1 MTKAILFIICCGLFL
16 AGYLGTYG
24 LRRLALA
31 KSIIDIPNERSSHT
45 VATPRGGGV
54 AIVLSFIGALFVL
67 FLFDFLLFNLFIAL
81 LGAGVLLAVIG
92 FLDDLGHVAARWR
105 LLGHFSAAIWGL
117 YWLQGFPPL
126 IILGMSLDLSWAG
139 YILAAVYSVWLL
151 NLYNFMDGIDGLAS
165 IEAMTS
171 CLSMAFLYWLLEFQ
185 DSAVL
190 LIALASSVLGFL
202 VWNFP
207 PAKIFM
213 GDAGSGF
220 LGIILALLSIQGAW
234 LSANFFWCWIIV
246 LGVFIVDATFT
257 LLHRLWRKEKVYEAH
272 RSHAYQYAARQFN
285 SHKKVT
291 LAVLLI
297 NLFWLLPLALVVGLG
312 YLDGMLTTLIAYIP
326 LISLAVYFK
335 AGVVEKK

>member
-31 KSIIDIPNERSSHT
+31 KSIIDIPNQRSSHT

-326 LISLAVYFK
+326 LIILAVYFK